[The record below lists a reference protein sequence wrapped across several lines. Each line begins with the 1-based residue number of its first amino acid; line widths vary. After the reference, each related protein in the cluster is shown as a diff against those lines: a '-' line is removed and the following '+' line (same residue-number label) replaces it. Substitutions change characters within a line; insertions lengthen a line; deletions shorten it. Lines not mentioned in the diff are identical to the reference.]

1 MFLNSKRQPQIIV
14 EGGGGLKKKIDKNQ
28 RAALSEPWRK
38 GEIVKERDKEKDIEG
53 ETERYSIEIA

>member
-1 MFLNSKRQPQIIV
+1 MKR
-14 EGGGGLKKKIDKNQ
+14 KIDKNQ